1 MIKAR
6 SHKSRPGFTLIEMVI
21 SIALIGIVSS
31 AMMSAFLLSL
41 QAIPAADD
49 SAITAAEIDNA
60 FEFLMADAMLA
71 SAAST
76 DGAKLTLTVP
86 DQTGDSIAET
96 VIYALKAGDF
106 IRTINGGLPQ
116 TLAGNIATSSFI
128 ITTENGR
135 AARVSA
141 SLVTLAGQTHNAGIE
156 LLARPQ

>member
-6 SHKSRPGFTLIEMVI
+6 SHKSSPGFTLIEMVI
-21 SIALIGIVSS
+21 SIALVGIVSS
-31 AMMSAFLLSL
+31 ALMSAFLLSL

-49 SAITAAEIDNA
+49 PAITAAEIDNA

-76 DGAKLTLTVP
+76 DGANLTLTVP
-86 DQTGDSIAET
+86 DQTGDSAPEI
-96 VIYALKAGDF
+96 VVYALDAGKF
-106 IRTINGGLPQ
+106 NRAINGDLPR
-116 TLAGNIATSSFI
+116 TLAGNIATSSFT

-141 SLVTLAGQTHNAGIE
+141 SLVTLAGHSHNAGIE
-156 LLARPQ
+156 LLTRPQ